1 MTVPDDQHSAP
12 APPPLDIGA
21 LPDSPTRSEQTGR
34 LRRSKRLLGA
44 LLAIDLAL
52 LLAALSL
59 AQVTAEGPAMRG
71 LRHSVAILTEI
82 DAFLDQRY
90 DEIRAQAAADDQGS
104 ITLTDLPVAPT
115 FSPAE
120 VTETGRD
127 EFRAIL
133 LDRMAKRVYDDGSG
147 AFADGGSGSPG
158 FFSSAGVVERGMD
171 LLREDPHR
179 IFTVLTI
186 ILSAIAALLTAALVS
201 ATRGFG
207 RLAAVG
213 FSVSIAAVAVL
224 IPAIAVRFAFDL
236 AADRADDYLAHEFLL
251 LGRELTWASIRDSA
265 IFAGAGLLALAA
277 GATLALWSGRRAPQL

>member
-1 MTVPDDQHSAP
+1 MTVPGQPPAP
-12 APPPLDIGA
+12 APPPLDIEA
-21 LPDSPTRSEQTGR
+21 LHDSPTRSGQTGR

-52 LLAALSL
+52 LLAALSF
-59 AQVTAEGPAMRG
+59 AQVTAEGPALRS

-90 DEIRAQAAADDQGS
+90 DEIREQAAANDQGS

-115 FSPAE
+115 ISPAE
-120 VTETGRD
+120 VTETGRA

-133 LDRMAKRVYDDGSG
+133 LDRMAERVYDDGSE
-147 AFADGGSGSPG
+147 AFADGGGESPS
-158 FFSSAGVVERGMD
+158 FFSSAGIVQRGMD
-171 LLREDPHR
+171 LLRQDPHR
-179 IFTVLTI
+179 IFTVITI
-186 ILSAIAALLTAALVS
+186 ILSAIAALFTAALVS

-224 IPAIAVRFAFDL
+224 IPAIALRFAFDV
-236 AADRADDYLAHEFLL
+236 AANGADDYLAREFLL

-277 GATLALWSGRRAPQL
+277 GATLALWSSRHAPQP